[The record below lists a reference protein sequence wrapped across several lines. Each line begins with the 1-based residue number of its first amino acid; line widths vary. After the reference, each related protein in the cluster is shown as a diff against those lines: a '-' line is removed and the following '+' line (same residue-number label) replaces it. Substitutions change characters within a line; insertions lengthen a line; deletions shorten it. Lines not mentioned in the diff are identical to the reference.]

1 LAVFGTLGAW
11 ARARGPYAM
20 MAVGTTLYTLLTIMI
35 MYGMT
40 RFRLPLEALWS
51 IYLAV
56 FLANPRRCFAAL
68 WATPWRLAGALITI
82 PPIVALT
89 LWFLP
94 TGFPV
99 FW

>member
-1 LAVFGTLGAW
+1 
-11 ARARGPYAM
+11 M
-20 MAVGTTLYTLLTIMI
+20 
-35 MYGMT
+35 
-40 RFRLPLEALWS
+40 
-51 IYLAV
+51 
-56 FLANPRRCFAAL
+56 FLANPRRCFVAL